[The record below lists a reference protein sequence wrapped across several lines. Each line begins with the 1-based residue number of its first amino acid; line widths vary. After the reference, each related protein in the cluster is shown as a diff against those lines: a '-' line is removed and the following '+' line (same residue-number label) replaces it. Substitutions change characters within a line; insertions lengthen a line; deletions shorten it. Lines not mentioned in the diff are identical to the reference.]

1 MSVRIGGLLYIGVII
16 YISLLLFHVLWV
28 PVFLPLASR
37 APVLCS
43 CAVHTCFLLIIT
55 PSHNP
60 RCFCLFIRY
69 ALFCP
74 SFSCFSP
81 FATHAWHVPHA
92 PFFIHALH
100 SLCFS
105 SFMIF
110 ATQALA
116 RSLAPFIH
124 SCATPSFSTY
134 AQSGPLA
141 RFFCSSPVL
150 SPPRSSTFRI
160 PRSSGRASCIL
171 YILFCLLPSMGCIYS
186 ISLFFLSFL
195 YPGTPHTLFSSFFF
209 FRYPRPCT
217 SLCPFSLFMHCAW
230 HFLSFFLD
238 PHHGLLFFLP
248 ATMTP

>member
-1 MSVRIGGLLYIGVII
+1 MI
-16 YISLLLFHVLWV
+16 LFRSFFFNVLRV
-28 PVFLPLASR
+28 PVFLSR

-43 CAVHTCFLLIIT
+43 CAVHSCFFLIIT

-60 RCFCLFIRY
+60 RCFCLFMRY
-69 ALFCP
+69 ALFFP

-100 SLCFS
+100 LLCFS

-116 RSLAPFIH
+116 RSLAPFIN

-141 RFFCSSPVL
+141 RIFCSSPVL

-160 PRSSGRASCIL
+160 PRSSRASCIL
-171 YILFCLLPSMGCIYS
+171 YILFCLLSSMGCIYS

-195 YPGTPHTLFSSFFF
+195 YPGTPHTFFPLFFF
-209 FRYPRPCT
+209 L
-217 SLCPFSLFMHCAW
+217 SLPTALHIPMPLFFVHALCVA
-230 HFLSFFLD
+230 FSFFLD
-238 PHHGLLFFLP
+238 PHHGLLFFCLLP
-248 ATMTP
+248 